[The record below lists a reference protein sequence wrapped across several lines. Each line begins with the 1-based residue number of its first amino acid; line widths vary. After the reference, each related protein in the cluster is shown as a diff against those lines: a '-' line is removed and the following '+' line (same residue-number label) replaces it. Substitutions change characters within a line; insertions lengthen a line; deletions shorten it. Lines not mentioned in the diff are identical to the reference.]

1 MSEQPQSQQKET
13 KKNSYWVAF
22 RLLQFVFLGVF
33 ALGISSMTG
42 EWSSWQKWPFS
53 VFSIDSTIF
62 GAIGV
67 VMSEIFARLSSRWN
81 S

>member
-1 MSEQPQSQQKET
+1 MGELQT
-13 KKNSYWVAF
+13 RKNNYWVAF
-22 RLLQFVFLGVF
+22 RMLQFGFLAVF

-42 EWSSWQKWPFS
+42 EYGASVKWPFS

-67 VMSEIFARLSSRWN
+67 VMSEIFARLSARWN
-81 S
+81 N